1 MRMAVEQPAFGGRRH
16 IGELVPV
23 ARPIAVFFGQCRE
36 SGEVAHGDA
45 LLRGRHRCLES
56 PFQHGNSSR
65 NSVVQKRRALVDL
78 YMPMWL
84 GKKEETLDLSIAKRL
99 GSCCCYS

>member
-1 MRMAVEQPAFGGRRH
+1 MTVEQPTFGGRRH

-45 LLRGRHRCLES
+45 LLRGRHRYFAGFIENGKFHVDFAVVIDGLEHV
-56 PFQHGNSSR
+56 F
-65 NSVVQKRRALVDL
+65 V
-78 YMPMWL
+78 
-84 GKKEETLDLSIAKRL
+84 
-99 GSCCCYS
+99 

>member
-1 MRMAVEQPAFGGRRH
+1 MTVEQPAFGGRRH

-45 LLRGRHRCLES
+45 LLRGRHRCLER
-56 PFQHGNSSR
+56 PFQH
-65 NSVVQKRRALVDL
+65 
-78 YMPMWL
+78 
-84 GKKEETLDLSIAKRL
+84 
-99 GSCCCYS
+99 